1 MLGCMRL
8 RQLGN
13 GQSVKFFAPE
23 DVDRQIREGRTA
35 DDLLAGKPI
44 GAVDVLRW
52 VIIETCADL
61 LHNVPHW
68 LKQGVDYQSRRCSW
82 DAFNLDGGKGEAAD
96 DIAKYWLQPEARAL
110 SDMYAPATPGTIHYT
125 GPTHPNA
132 DMSRISKRCRELGL
146 TVTSLRNSRLD
157 EEQEREVD
165 VEVECE
171 MQVERPPNA
180 SPAAHSLHKD
190 LLSLVSNGVVPGDS
204 AAFIPVFDAIASLT
218 QHPLETAWTRD
229 LLATPDFLKTVIG
242 NAFGGD
248 TAQFARPVTWILS
261 LPREN
266 SDRLVLL
273 SPFEANELLPQIRLR
288 QTVHLHMYL
297 PRVMQNCISFE
308 DLRFYTIPPCPPSW
322 VPPPPQ
328 LVAQLNI
335 VAGQLYIRDFTAY
348 TEVLDFLGLFSRSCT
363 SPDETPAEIQGDGF
377 VLGRFRRGRMR
388 TLCPFKQSPV
398 PFIKSIMDFRR
409 KGMGYLPTHMG
420 KVLNAAPLVEVH
432 FA

>member
-1 MLGCMRL
+1 MRL

-23 DVDRQIREGRTA
+23 DVDQQIRGVRSA
-35 DDLLAGKPI
+35 DDSLVGKPI

-68 LKQGVDYQSRRCSW
+68 LNQGVEYQSRRCSW
-82 DAFNLDGGKGEAAD
+82 DALNLDGSEGEAVD
-96 DIAKYWLQPEARAL
+96 EIEKYWLQPEARAL
-110 SDMYAPATPGTIHYT
+110 SDMYAPATPGTIHST

-132 DMSRISKRCRELGL
+132 DMSRISERCQELGL
-146 TVTSLRNSRLD
+146 TVTPLRNSRLD

-171 MQVERPPNA
+171 MQVEPPPNA
-180 SPAAHSLHKD
+180 RPAAHSLHDD
-190 LLSLVSNGVVPGDS
+190 LRSLVRNGVVPGGS
-204 AAFIPVFDAIASLT
+204 AALVPVFDAIANIT
-218 QHPLETAWTRD
+218 RRPREAAWTRD
-229 LLATPDFLKTVIG
+229 LLATPDYLKTVIR
-242 NAFGGD
+242 NAFSRD
-248 TAQFARPVTWILS
+248 TSQFVRPVTWVLS

-266 SDRLVLL
+266 AGRLVLL
-273 SPFEANELLPQIRLR
+273 SPFEANELLPQIRLC

-322 VPPPPQ
+322 VPPPSQ
-328 LVAQLNI
+328 LIAQLNI
-335 VAGQLYIRDFTAY
+335 VAGQLYIHDFAAY
-348 TEVLDFLGLFSRSCT
+348 TELLDFLGLFNRSCA
-363 SPDETPAEIQGDGF
+363 SLDETAEIQGDGF
-377 VLGRFRRGRMR
+377 VPKRFRRGRMQ

-398 PFIKSIMDFRR
+398 PFIKCIMDFRR

-420 KVLNAAPLVEVH
+420 KVLNAEPLVQAH
-432 FA
+432 FT

>member
-1 MLGCMRL
+1 MRL

-23 DVDRQIREGRTA
+23 DVDRQIRGARSA
-35 DDLLAGKPI
+35 DNSFTSKPI

-68 LKQGVDYQSRRCSW
+68 LKQGAEYQSRRCSW
-82 DAFNLDGGKGEAAD
+82 DAFNLDGNEREAVD
-96 DIAKYWLQPEARAL
+96 EIEKYWLQPEARTL
-110 SDMYAPATPGTIHYT
+110 SDMYTPATPGTIHST

-132 DMSRISKRCRELGL
+132 DMSRISERCQELGL
-146 TVTSLRNSRLD
+146 TVTPLRNSRLD

-180 SPAAHSLHKD
+180 CPAAHSLHDD
-190 LLSLVSNGVVPGDS
+190 LRSLVRDGVIPGDS
-204 AAFIPVFDAIASLT
+204 AAFIPAFDAIAKLT
-218 QHPLETAWTRD
+218 QHPRPREATWTRGV
-229 LLATPDFLKTVIG
+229 LATPDYLKTVVG

-248 TAQFARPVTWILS
+248 TAQFVRPVTWVLS
-261 LPREN
+261 LPRE
-266 SDRLVLL
+266 STGRLVLL
-273 SPFEANELLPQIRLR
+273 SPFEANELLPQIRLCR
-288 QTVHLHMYL
+288 TVHLHMYL

-308 DLRFYTIPPCPPSW
+308 DLRFYTIPSCPRSW

-328 LVAQLNI
+328 LIAQLNI
-335 VAGQLYIRDFTAY
+335 VAGQLYIQDFAAY
-348 TEVLDFLGLFSRSCT
+348 TDLLDFLGLFRRSCT

-377 VLGRFRRGRMR
+377 VLKRFRRGRMQA
-388 TLCPFKQSPV
+388 LCPFEQSPV

-420 KVLNAAPLVEVH
+420 KVLNAAPLDEAH